1 MKYDVRFP
9 DKQTD
14 RAGNCAK
21 KKKKKI
27 SRINVLFDY
36 DKFEEKDCNICFF
49 VSLYTELFKAE

>member
-49 VSLYTELFKAE
+49 VSL